1 MPSRSTPEGV
11 PGSAVAGT
19 LFVVGTPIGNL
30 GDITL
35 RAVDTLRGARRIAVE
50 DTRRTRML
58 LSHLGIARVPLHVLE
73 AHAPDSAIEAVVDHL
88 VAGDDVALVTDAGMP
103 AVSDPGARLVR
114 AATARRVPVRVVPG
128 PSAVTAAAAVSGLV
142 DGPFWFVG
150 FLPRRGTHRDQLIAR
165 ISEFR
170 EPVLLF
176 EAPQRTQATLG
187 DLARAMPTRSAS
199 VCREL
204 TKLYEETTSGT
215 LEELA
220 PRPDWRGE
228 VCIVLGAWQGDR
240 AAAENDDATLA
251 ARIAEGVRQGATT
264 KTLVARLGP
273 ETPLSRR
280 ELYARIEAER
290 ERQGR
295 G

>member
-1 MPSRSTPEGV
+1 M
-11 PGSAVAGT
+11 AGT

-30 GDITL
+30 SDITL
-35 RAVDTLRGARRIAVE
+35 RAVETLRGARRIAVE

-73 AHAPDSAIEAVVDHL
+73 AHALDSAIQSVVEHL

-103 AVSDPGARLVR
+103 TVSDPGARLVR
-114 AATARRVPVRVVPG
+114 ATTARGLPVRVVPG

-142 DGPFWFVG
+142 DGPFWFAG
-150 FLPRRGTHRDQLIAR
+150 FLPRRGTRRDKLIAR
-165 ISEFR
+165 IAEFR

-176 EAPQRTQATLG
+176 EAPQRTQATVN
-187 DLARAMPTRSAS
+187 DLARVMPTRRAS

-215 LEELA
+215 LEQLG
-220 PRPDWRGE
+220 RRSDWRGE
-228 VCIVLGAWQGDR
+228 VCIVLGSWQGNPEQPR
-240 AAAENDDATLA
+240 DDDGALD

-273 ETPLSRR
+273 GTALSRR

>member
-1 MPSRSTPEGV
+1 
-11 PGSAVAGT
+11 VAGT

-30 GDITL
+30 RDITL
-35 RAVDTLRGARRIAVE
+35 RTVDTLRSVCRIAVE

-73 AHAPDSAIEAVVDHL
+73 AHVPDSAIHAIVEHL
-88 VAGDDVALVTDAGMP
+88 VGGEDVALVTDAGMP

-114 AATARRVPVRVVPG
+114 AATARDIPVRVVPG

-142 DGPFWFVG
+142 DGPFWFAG
-150 FLPRRGTHRDQLIAR
+150 FLPRRGTRRDKLIAR
-165 ISEFR
+165 ISEFP

-176 EAPQRTQATLG
+176 EAPQRTQATLS
-187 DLARAMPTRSAS
+187 DLGRVMPTRRAS

-215 LEELA
+215 LEELGQ
-220 PRPDWRGE
+220 RSDWRGE
-228 VCIVLGAWQGDR
+228 VCIVLGSWRGDPEK
-240 AAAENDDATLA
+240 AADDGTLE
-251 ARIAEGVRQGATT
+251 ARIAEGVRDGATT
-264 KTLVARLGP
+264 KTLVAQLGP
-273 ETPLSRR
+273 STTLSRR

-290 ERQGR
+290 GRQGR
-295 G
+295 Q

>member
-1 MPSRSTPEGV
+1 L
-11 PGSAVAGT
+11 AGT

-35 RAVDTLRGARRIAVE
+35 RAADTLRSARRIAVE

-73 AHAPDSAIEAVVDHL
+73 AHAPDSAIETVVRQL

-103 AVSDPGARLVR
+103 TVSDPGARLVR
-114 AATARRVPVRVVPG
+114 AAASRGIAVRVVPG

-142 DGPFWFVG
+142 DGPFWFAG
-150 FLPRRGTHRDQLIAR
+150 FLPRRGSRRDKLIAR
-165 ISEFR
+165 ISEFP

-176 EAPQRTQATLG
+176 EAPQRTQATLS
-187 DLARAMPTRSAS
+187 DLGRVMPTRRAS

-204 TKLYEETTSGT
+204 TKMFEETTSGT

-220 PRPDWRGE
+220 RRTEWRGE
-228 VCIVLGAWQGDR
+228 VCIVLGSRRDDPEGAG
-240 AAAENDDATLA
+240 EDDAALQ
-251 ARIAEGVRQGATT
+251 ARIAEGVGAGATT
-264 KTLVARLGP
+264 KTLIARLGP
-273 ETPLSRR
+273 GTVLSRR